1 MYSRRK
7 VLGGLLT
14 IGCIPRCACARAGH
28 FSCLISDD
36 HLAATLGGDPLT
48 FNFDINRD
56 AYENGSGNKDFDRAL
71 AVTLTKLSD
80 SFGILP
86 GFAFFHEGS
95 EGANAFAS
103 RSRRLGR
110 ADGSVVFGKI
120 LLNLL
125 MRSRDNPELRVAAV
139 CAHEFAHIM
148 QFKLNLHDR
157 LVGADRHVKRA
168 ELHADFMTGYF
179 AGIRKKERPD
189 FPAAVFALTQF
200 TYGDTNYN
208 EPDHHGTPDER
219 GQAVVGG
226 FQASHRDGKGLG
238 DAIEEGIRFVSK
250 I

>member
-7 VLGGLLT
+7 VLAGLLG
-14 IGCIPRCACARAGH
+14 IGCIPRCACAQAGY
-28 FSCLISDD
+28 FGCVISDQR
-36 HLAATLGGDPLT
+36 LAATLGNDPMM
-48 FNFDINRD
+48 FAFDINKD

-71 AVTLTKLSD
+71 AITLTKLSD
-80 SFGILP
+80 SFDILP
-86 GFAFFHEGS
+86 GFAFFHEGD

-110 ADGSVVFGKI
+110 ADGSVVFGKV

-148 QFKLNLHDR
+148 QYRLSLENR
-157 LVGADRHVKRA
+157 LVGPDRRVKRL
-168 ELHADFMTGYF
+168 ELHADFMAGYF
-179 AGIRKKERPD
+179 AGLRKKERPD
-189 FPAAVFALTQF
+189 FPAAVFAQTQF
-200 TYGDTNYN
+200 SFGDTQYN
-208 EPDHHGTPDER
+208 DPDHHGTPDER
-219 GQAVVGG
+219 GQAVVAG

-250 I
+250 T